1 MLLDTM
7 FLIDIINRHSDARA
21 KLDELSDAATP
32 VAFSVLTDY
41 ELGVGFRSSTEQ
53 ERYERVA
60 ASMVIEPLD
69 RDTARR
75 AVDIQR
81 RLRSRGEE
89 IDSIDALIAGTALGS
104 SDPRVLTRNVDEF
117 ERIEGLDVESY

>member
-1 MLLDTM
+1 MLLDTT
-7 FLIDIINRHSDARA
+7 FLIDIIHRHSDARA
-21 KLDELSDAATP
+21 KLDELSDAGTS

-60 ASMVIEPLD
+60 DSMVIEPLD

-89 IDSIDALIAGTALGS
+89 IGSIDALIAGTALGS
-104 SDPRVLTRNVDEF
+104 SDPCVLTRNVDGF